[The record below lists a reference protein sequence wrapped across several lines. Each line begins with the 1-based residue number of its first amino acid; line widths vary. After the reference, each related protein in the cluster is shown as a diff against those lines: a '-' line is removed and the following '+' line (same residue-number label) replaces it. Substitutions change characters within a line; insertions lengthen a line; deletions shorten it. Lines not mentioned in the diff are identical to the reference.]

1 VSGLVDG
8 PAASGLTPT
17 PGTGPAPGGQ
27 AGTTSGAQVGATSP
41 GQAADGHGATGPGRS
56 SGAGTAPASPAAS
69 TVIGPSA
76 ATGAAPGTD
85 RLIPDVH
92 PTTPTIP
99 QPGAAAPAT
108 PMAAVLAPSALPATG
123 RPSAFVATQGETS
136 LAAEA
141 KPEPVATQLATVLA
155 PAARQP
161 DGSYQVNIRLQP
173 EELGLVHVELHLE
186 GSTVN
191 VSLHADG
198 DATRDML
205 RQNLGQLRQQLASG
219 GLTTG
224 RFDVG
229 SGPASDQGGAGTW
242 QEQATAPLD
251 GPGYEGPAGAQTGE
265 GGEAPVFS
273 SQTNGL
279 LDMRL

>member
-1 VSGLVDG
+1 MADTK
-8 PAASGLTPT
+8 PA
-17 PGTGPAPGGQ
+17 
-27 AGTTSGAQVGATSP
+27 
-41 GQAADGHGATGPGRS
+41 
-56 SGAGTAPASPAAS
+56 
-69 TVIGPSA
+69 
-76 ATGAAPGTD
+76 
-85 RLIPDVH
+85 
-92 PTTPTIP
+92 
-99 QPGAAAPAT
+99 
-108 PMAAVLAPSALPATG
+108 
-123 RPSAFVATQGETS
+123 
-136 LAAEA
+136 
-141 KPEPVATQLATVLA
+141 PVATQLATILG

-198 DATRDML
+198 GATRDML

-229 SGPASDQGGAGTW
+229 SGPASEQDGASGG
-242 QEQATAPLD
+242 QEQTPAAVD
-251 GPGYEGPAGAQTGE
+251 APGYEGSSSAETSGGGAG
-265 GGEAPVFS
+265 PVLS
-273 SQTNGL
+273 SQINGV

>member
-1 VSGLVDG
+1 M
-8 PAASGLTPT
+8 
-17 PGTGPAPGGQ
+17 AP
-27 AGTTSGAQVGATSP
+27 V
-41 GQAADGHGATGPGRS
+41 
-56 SGAGTAPASPAAS
+56 
-69 TVIGPSA
+69 V
-76 ATGAAPGTD
+76 
-85 RLIPDVH
+85 
-92 PTTPTIP
+92 
-99 QPGAAAPAT
+99 APAT
-108 PMAAVLAPSALPATG
+108 LPAAG
-123 RPSAFVATQGETS
+123 RSVGYAGAQTAAS
-136 LAAEA
+136 LPADA

-161 DGSYQVNIRLQP
+161 DGSYQVSIRLQP

-205 RQNLGQLRQQLASG
+205 RQNLGQLRQQLAGG

-229 SGPASDQGGAGTW
+229 NGPASGEGNGLRGQ
-242 QEQATAPLD
+242 QQAPAPL
-251 GPGYEGPAGAQTGE
+251 GTAGHEGLAGATTGE
-265 GGEAPVFS
+265 GAGAPVPS
-273 SQTNGL
+273 LQTSGL